1 MSEFSKEY
9 FNYKQLPYEGDFCYL
24 DEFNKLKEGETFYS
38 ICEGLSVYG
47 ITRLN
52 NEPFLIVD
60 SNGKTFE
67 YFSFINDLNTT
78 FNTKKCK

>member
-38 ICEGLSVYG
+38 ICEGLSIYG
-47 ITRLN
+47 ITKEN
-52 NEPFLIVD
+52 NQPFLIID
-60 SNGKTFE
+60 TNGNKAE
-67 YFSFINDLNTT
+67 YFSFVNSLKMT
-78 FNTKKCK
+78 FN